1 MIVYLSQGLFRGW
14 PHQLFNVRRSV
25 RAMCSGFGF
34 GGYGLGAF
42 GVPLVEGFWVLD
54 LGLGSRDVFTEIPWR
69 VCQD

>member
-1 MIVYLSQGLFRGW
+1 
-14 PHQLFNVRRSV
+14 
-25 RAMCSGFGF
+25 MCSGFGF